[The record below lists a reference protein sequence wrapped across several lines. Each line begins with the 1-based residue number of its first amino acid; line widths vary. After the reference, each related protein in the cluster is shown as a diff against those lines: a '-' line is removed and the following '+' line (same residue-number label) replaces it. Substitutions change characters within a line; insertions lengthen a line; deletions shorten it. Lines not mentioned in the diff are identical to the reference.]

1 MPPISPFSPFP
12 TTPPPPPPPPPP
24 PSFGSTVIADDP
36 RNTAYYYSPPI
47 IRRYGQDTTNMPTGT
62 FALPYVGNGPA
73 SGDLYSRL
81 ESRSTLSEQ
90 APTRVF
96 QGADR
101 MIGNQIQPYIN
112 QATGLLYGTNLPQF
126 QNLSLNQ
133 SFLGSGN
140 MDNRLSG
147 GIDYF
152 GRLGMSEGAQ
162 NIMAQQNRAN
172 QAIAD
177 QLGRNPGNAG
187 LLSVLQNQNRMR
199 SQLAMNPLISE
210 AQRGTYDRAGQSIAL
225 ENAAIQMQNQARQAQ
240 LGFNN
245 QNLQN
250 RFQNQLQG
258 MQPYQN
264 LLEFLSALQGQA
276 RGLQSGEGSFAG
288 KNYQ

>member
-1 MPPISPFSPFP
+1 MP
-12 TTPPPPPPPPPP
+12 TTPVLPPAPRAPVT
-24 PSFGSTVIADDP
+24 PSFGPTVISDDP
-36 RNTAYYYSPPI
+36 RNTAYFNSPPL
-47 IRRYGQDTTNMPTGT
+47 IRRYGQDTTNIPSGT
-62 FALPYVGNGPA
+62 FALPYVGTGPE
-73 SGDLYSRL
+73 SGDLYNRL
-81 ESRSTLSEQ
+81 ESRTTLSEQ

-101 MIGNQIQPYIN
+101 MIGNQLQPYIN
-112 QATGLLYGTNLPQF
+112 QATGLLYGNNLPQF

-140 MDNRLSG
+140 MDNRLAG

-172 QAIAD
+172 QAISEK
-177 QLGRNPGNAG
+177 LGRNPGNAG

-199 SQLAMNPLISE
+199 SQLALNPLISE
-210 AQRGTYDRAGQSIAL
+210 AQRGTYERAGQSIAL

-250 RFQNQLQG
+250 RFQNELQA

-264 LLEFLSALQGQA
+264 LLELLSALQGQA